1 MGRFCR
7 DRETVLKFWK
17 LAAFD
22 KDCPWALRVYVVNE
36 LAKTVK
42 IATEFPPIP
51 GTYKPPTS
59 LKPVTSPDVSKD
71 APTEED
77 VAAQAAVT
85 DVKQFLKQLGGANGE
100 T

>member
-22 KDCPWALRVYVVNE
+22 KDCPWALRVYCVNE

-51 GTYKPPTS
+51 GTYRAPIKNIEP
-59 LKPVTSPDVSKD
+59 SPDVSKD
-71 APTEED
+71 APTEAD
-77 VAAQAAVT
+77 VAAQGAIA